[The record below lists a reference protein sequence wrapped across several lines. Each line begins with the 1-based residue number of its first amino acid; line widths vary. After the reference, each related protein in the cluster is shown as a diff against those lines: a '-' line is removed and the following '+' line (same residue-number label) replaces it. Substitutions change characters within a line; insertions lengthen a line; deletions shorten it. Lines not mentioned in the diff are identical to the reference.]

1 MIWKIKEKA
10 AAMDNNLRNR
20 RCYNCAQMT
29 PAGCALPEAVKK
41 TKVRRKLL
49 RRGYCN
55 LWEENRKTS
64 EAAGSG
70 ALVYSWRT
78 A

>member
-1 MIWKIKEKA
+1 
-10 AAMDNNLRNR
+10 
-20 RCYNCAQMT
+20 MT
-29 PAGCALPEAVKK
+29 PSGCALPEAVKK

-55 LWEENRKTS
+55 LWVEGRKGFES
-64 EAAGSG
+64 AGSNTL
-70 ALVYSWRT
+70 AYSWRT

>member
-1 MIWKIKEKA
+1 
-10 AAMDNNLRNR
+10 MDNKIGIR
-20 RCYNCAQMT
+20 RCHNCAQMT
-29 PAGCALPEAVKK
+29 SVGCALPEVVKK

-55 LWEENRKTS
+55 LWEESKKTF
-64 EAAGSG
+64 EAAGTSSFT
-70 ALVYSWRT
+70 YSWRT

>member
-1 MIWKIKEKA
+1 
-10 AAMDNNLRNR
+10 MDNKTGNR
-20 RCYNCAQMT
+20 RCHNCARMT
-29 PAGCALPEAVKK
+29 PAGCALPEMVKK

-55 LWEENRKTS
+55 LWEEGRKAFES
-64 EAAGSG
+64 AGSN
-70 ALVYSWRT
+70 AFAYSLRT